1 MIGSRGLLGDRLFAL
16 SDPST
21 GKIASAKNPSKWPN
35 LFTYRAAY
43 TEPLSTPSQIPPVR
57 ITLPD
62 GDSVLTADEELNEV
76 LSGSFG
82 KPVRFLSTAPSSSTL
97 EEYWPDVDGLAKRDE
112 VTDESMPAET
122 FFDLAMVHLLT
133 TSTLNEL
140 RLLYPQGRFE
150 TRRFRPNI
158 VIATDHEQVG
168 FVESSWINRIV
179 TIGEE
184 VKLGITGPCPRCVM
198 TTLPQGDL
206 PKDIGILK
214 TAARHN
220 RAEVGAY
227 ASVMSGGIVRI
238 GDLVSIE

>member
-1 MIGSRGLLGDRLFAL
+1 
-16 SDPST
+16 
-21 GKIASAKNPSKWPN
+21 
-35 LFTYRAAY
+35 
-43 TEPLSTPSQIPPVR
+43 
-57 ITLPD
+57 
-62 GDSVLTADEELNEV
+62 
-76 LSGSFG
+76 
-82 KPVRFLSTAPSSSTL
+82 
-97 EEYWPDVDGLAKRDE
+97 
-112 VTDESMPAET
+112 MPAET